1 MRTGVAKAL
10 KSRALGS
17 SSPIYAQ
24 SVHFM
29 KTKYLF
35 SGKWQKVL
43 KWDEN
48 TTPYW
53 KIWQVVLTRVAW
65 FWEGWCWKMNFL
77 CSKLSLH
84 GKSAFPLNCCH
95 HRHQWFLAEQKFILF
110 SCDNEMQTILLID
123 FKGNTP
129 NVNAKHKILQFSGLP
144 NALSPTSVTGHT
156 CLSFFEE
163 TLQWWSY
170 ILAWVVLVQ
179 VAPQ

>member
-53 KIWQVVLTRVAW
+53 KIWQVVLTRVAR

-95 HRHQWFLAEQKFILF
+95 HTTDTSDFWQNKKLSFLAVTMKCKLFCWSTLRVIHPMWMLNTKFSSSLA
-110 SCDNEMQTILLID
+110 CQT
-123 FKGNTP
+123 P
-129 NVNAKHKILQFSGLP
+129 
-144 NALSPTSVTGHT
+144 SPQHQSQDIPVSHSLKEHCNDGPI
-156 CLSFFEE
+156 
-163 TLQWWSY
+163 Y
-170 ILAWVVLVQ
+170 
-179 VAPQ
+179 